1 MTEEEEYKREVIVIR
16 IENDN
21 KRLLDIYKRGEEKD
35 RLNKNAYKNVFER
48 VSYALSSSILMDLSD
63 QVPTLEERI
72 RFFFEDFYFDN
83 VPTSSRTDIR
93 YYITAFKRF
102 IMILMREKEI
112 EEDEYSS
119 LFSMLSEYL

>member
-1 MTEEEEYKREVIVIR
+1 M
-16 IENDN
+16 
-21 KRLLDIYKRGEEKD
+21 DIYKIGEEKN
-35 RLNKNAYKNVFER
+35 RFSKNAYKNVFER

-102 IMILMREKEI
+102 IMILKREKEL

-119 LFSMLSEYL
+119 FFSVLSEYL